1 MRTRFGLIRMNP
13 RDPSQPNRVASPLEL
28 FFDLVFVVSVS
39 LSSSHLHAAESDAH
53 IVSGVGSY
61 LMVLLAVWWAWMNFT
76 WFATAFD
83 TDDWFYRLLTIV
95 QMSGALVLA
104 AGTGSAM
111 TEGDFTIMTLG
122 YVVMRLPMVAQW
134 LRAAASVPH
143 LRQTA
148 LVYAVGITIMQVLW
162 IARLWLPEQGGVVSF
177 LVLMGGELTVP
188 IIAERRRHTPWHPEH
203 ITERY
208 SLFTLILIGESVL
221 ASANAVIDSVEHTAH
236 LPSLIIVAV
245 CGLILAAGMWWT
257 YFAREH
263 SDSITSF
270 GSSLT
275 FGYGHFVVFAAAG
288 ALSAGIEVAIDVDT
302 NAADVAG
309 VAAAATLTVPV
320 SLFLLGTWALTLR
333 HVLSRATNI
342 VIVALAALIGLSALV
357 PFSLP
362 VAAACMVTLVIVLEA
377 SRNADRTTRIE
388 QGTFSL

>member
-1 MRTRFGLIRMNP
+1 MNP

-39 LSSSHLHAAESDAH
+39 LSSSHLHAAEADAH

-134 LRAAASVPH
+134 LRAAASVRH

-148 LVYAVGITIMQVLW
+148 LVYAIGIMIMQMLW

-177 LVLMGGELTVP
+177 LVLMGGELAVP
-188 IIAERRRHTPWHPEH
+188 IIAERRRQTPWHPEH

-236 LPSLIIVAV
+236 LPALIIVAV
-245 CGLILAAGMWWT
+245 CGLILTAGMWWT

-270 GSSLT
+270 GSSLI

-302 NAADVAG
+302 NAADITG

-333 HVLSRATNI
+333 HVLSRVTNV
-342 VIVALAALIGLSALV
+342 VIVTLAVLIGLSALV

-362 VAAACMVTLVIVLEA
+362 VAAVCMVALIAVLEA
-377 SRNADRTTRIE
+377 SRNADRNTRIE
-388 QGTFSL
+388 QGTMSL